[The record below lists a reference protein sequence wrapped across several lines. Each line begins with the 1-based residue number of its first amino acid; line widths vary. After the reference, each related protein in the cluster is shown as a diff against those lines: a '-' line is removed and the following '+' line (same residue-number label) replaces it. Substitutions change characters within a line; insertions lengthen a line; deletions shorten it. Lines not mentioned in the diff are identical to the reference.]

1 MANSTSKNTKPKP
14 PKKPHPNFP
23 LYAHVGGKWA
33 KKVRNRVHYF
43 TKWSQD
49 PKGQF
54 ALEQWIDEKDDL
66 LAGRKPRR
74 KAKPEDL
81 TVRDLANHFL
91 THKDGK
97 RERGD
102 LSKRSF
108 VDYVSTC
115 EEMIRVFGRTRVVED
130 LSIEDFAELRE
141 SASKRLGKVA
151 LGNFIQRVRTVF
163 NFAKKQRLIRYE
175 MTFGVDFAKPP
186 AKSIR
191 RERNVARRA
200 GFIRMWNP
208 QEIRLMIRY
217 LAGDK
222 VKVGES
228 EIRRT
233 KPQLALRAMILLAAN
248 GGFGNTDLSTLPLN
262 AIDLESGWVD
272 YPRPKTEVDRR
283 VPLWDETIEAIRDY
297 LAQRPEPKEN
307 KDLELL
313 FLTVR
318 GSRFIK
324 ISDVRVEAG
333 KRKGGTVTD
342 GIGQEFRKL
351 TLALKINRSRVGFY
365 GFRHGFET
373 IGGGSKDQ
381 IAVNYIMGHVDE
393 TIASA
398 YREGLDDQRLRDV
411 VDHVH
416 AWLFPK
422 S

>member
-1 MANSTSKNTKPKP
+1 
-14 PKKPHPNFP
+14 
-23 LYAHVGGKWA
+23 
-33 KKVRNRVHYF
+33 
-43 TKWSQD
+43 
-49 PKGQF
+49 
-54 ALEQWIDEKDDL
+54 
-66 LAGRKPRR
+66 
-74 KAKPEDL
+74 
-81 TVRDLANHFL
+81 
-91 THKDGK
+91 
-97 RERGD
+97 
-102 LSKRSF
+102 
-108 VDYVSTC
+108 
-115 EEMIRVFGRTRVVED
+115 
-130 LSIEDFAELRE
+130 
-141 SASKRLGKVA
+141 
-151 LGNFIQRVRTVF
+151 
-163 NFAKKQRLIRYE
+163 
-175 MTFGVDFAKPP
+175 
-186 AKSIR
+186 
-191 RERNVARRA
+191 
-200 GFIRMWNP
+200 
-208 QEIRLMIRY
+208 MIRY